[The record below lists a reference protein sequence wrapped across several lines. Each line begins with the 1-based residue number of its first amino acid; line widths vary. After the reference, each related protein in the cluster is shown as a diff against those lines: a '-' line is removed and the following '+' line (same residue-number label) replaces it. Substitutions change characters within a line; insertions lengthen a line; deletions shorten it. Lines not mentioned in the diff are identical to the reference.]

1 MSQHDMDVANQAGAA
16 FRADMNLALQALASN
31 SSGSAAPTTTFAYQF
46 WADTNAGLLRI
57 RNAANT
63 AWIALGMLGVPNLGH
78 LLPGSVVYH
87 AKSAAPAGFLK
98 ANGGAVSRTTYADL
112 FAEIGTTFGAGD
124 GSLTFNVPDLRGEF
138 LRGWDDSRGV
148 DSGRTFGSFEG
159 DLVKSH
165 YHNLRITSDS
175 AGQAVRSGA
184 GGTATDNASI
194 VQMKGNDASTVF
206 ALYAAPDGSN
216 MGSENRPRNIALL
229 ACIKY

>member
-16 FRADMNLALQALASN
+16 FRADMNLALQALAST

-46 WADTNAGLLRI
+46 WADTNAGLLRM

-63 AWIALGMLGVPNLGH
+63 AWVTIGLLGVANFGH
-78 LLPGSVVYH
+78 LMPGSVVYH
-87 AKSAAPAGFLK
+87 AKSAVPAGFLK

-138 LRGWDDSRGV
+138 LRGWDDARGV
-148 DSGRTFGSFEG
+148 DAGRTFGSFEG

-165 YHNLRITSDS
+165 YHNLRITQDS
-175 AGQAVRSGA
+175 TGQNVRSSQ
-184 GGTATDNASI
+184 GGSTQGNASI
-194 VQMKGNDASTVF
+194 VRMQNDDVSAVYP
-206 ALYAAPDGSN
+206 LYAAPDGSN
-216 MGSENRPRNIALL
+216 MGAENRPRNIALL